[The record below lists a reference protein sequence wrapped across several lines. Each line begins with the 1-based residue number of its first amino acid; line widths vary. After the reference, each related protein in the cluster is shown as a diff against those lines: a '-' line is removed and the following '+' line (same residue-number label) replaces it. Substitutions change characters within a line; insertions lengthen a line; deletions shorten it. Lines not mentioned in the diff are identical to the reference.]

1 MELEKS
7 SLKFPRELLGENLK
21 EEFQTEK
28 TKVIWNLR
36 DEFLEV
42 FFEYFMRLE
51 TQVLKRD
58 TELKSSNH
66 ITE

>member
-1 MELEKS
+1 
-7 SLKFPRELLGENLK
+7 LKFPRELLGENLK

>member
-1 MELEKS
+1 
-7 SLKFPRELLGENLK
+7 LKFPRELLGENLK

-51 TQVLKRD
+51 RQVLNGRP
-58 TELKSSNH
+58 N
-66 ITE
+66 